1 MGAVNNLMQTYQETG
16 DQGVSGKLVSH
27 YMPLVRFHAGSLI
40 SGLPVHINRED
51 LVQSGILGLL
61 EALQRFDQTRGIKF
75 ETYASRRIRGAMLD
89 ELRRLSWVPRSV
101 IKQMRDLDKTSQC
114 LASSLGREPSDEE
127 VALEMGITREELQK
141 TVNRIHKGS
150 LLSLNEKI
158 RISVPCSNAGCDTLD
173 DFLAQEEKQILA
185 DAIES
190 LDERHKLILALYYQ
204 EKLKLKEI
212 GLMLGISES
221 RVCQLHTR
229 AVAKLRSIMQ
239 EQYCH

>member
-1 MGAVNNLMQTYQETG
+1 MGAVSNLMQTYQDTG

-40 SGLPVHINRED
+40 SGLPAHINRED

-61 EALQRFDQTRGIKF
+61 EALQRFDQERGIKF

-101 IKQMRDLDKTSQC
+101 IRQMRDLDKASQC

-158 RISVPCSNAGCDTLD
+158 RIPAPCSNAGCDTLD
-173 DFLAQEEKQILA
+173 EFLAQEEKQILA
-185 DAIES
+185 NAIES

-212 GLMLGISES
+212 GIVLGISES
-221 RVCQLHTR
+221 RVCQLHTK
-229 AVAKLRSIMQ
+229 AVDKLRSIMQ